1 MGAINS
7 SGYIS
12 CFYLVGKINTIYG
25 GIVFVFSRKQKER
38 EMKKLFIA
46 LAAVTL
52 LACFTTS
59 CRSAKQGPDYDKVD
73 KDFKD
78 FKERN
83 PD

>member
-1 MGAINS
+1 MR
-7 SGYIS
+7 
-12 CFYLVGKINTIYG
+12 KI
-25 GIVFVFSRKQKER
+25 FF
-38 EMKKLFIA
+38 A

-52 LACFTTS
+52 FGFATTS

-78 FKERN
+78 FKDRN